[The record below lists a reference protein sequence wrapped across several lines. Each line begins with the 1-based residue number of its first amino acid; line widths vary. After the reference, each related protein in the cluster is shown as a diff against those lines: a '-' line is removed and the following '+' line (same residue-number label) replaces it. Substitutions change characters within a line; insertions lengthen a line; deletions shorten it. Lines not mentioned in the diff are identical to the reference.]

1 MQSDHAPTR
10 EMTPS
15 PPNISLETPTQSS
28 ARKRR
33 RANLVSALSTTKPQ
47 HCAITKVRRSDLG
60 AEENVNAHSNQGVD
74 SGTIMRNLDKA
85 QRHTF
90 RNLDSPQACETE
102 APQIEGQNVD
112 VAGDQGSQDATA
124 KGLPKEAEGSKLH
137 CVTTKMNDDEKL
149 VRLMDLCVARHL
161 RCGYSGNLP

>member
-1 MQSDHAPTR
+1 MST
-10 EMTPS
+10 
-15 PPNISLETPTQSS
+15 
-28 ARKRR
+28 
-33 RANLVSALSTTKPQ
+33 LSTTNSQ
-47 HCAITKVRRSDLG
+47 RRARAKVRRIDTG
-60 AEENVNAHSNQGVD
+60 AEENVNAHSNQDVD
-74 SGTIMRNLDKA
+74 SGTILRNLDNFQA
-85 QRHTF
+85 QSHKDVI
-90 RNLDSPQACETE
+90 LDSPQACETE